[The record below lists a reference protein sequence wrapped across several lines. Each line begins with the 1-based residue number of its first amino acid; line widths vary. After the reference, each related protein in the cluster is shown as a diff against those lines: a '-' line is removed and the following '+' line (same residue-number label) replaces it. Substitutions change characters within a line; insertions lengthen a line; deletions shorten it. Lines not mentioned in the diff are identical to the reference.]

1 MVRWTTGGNRRG
13 GALAM
18 GVALLAGSALTAGVA
33 PSAAAG
39 AQAAPTRLEAS
50 LQGSS
55 AADPDGQGEAVLR
68 LFKGKRKVCA
78 TVSWSKIA
86 TPTAA
91 HIHRR
96 SDGGIVV
103 DLTGSVTGGP
113 RCARKVPGA
122 VIRRLVN
129 NPNRYYFNVHNDPYP
144 AGAIEGTL
152 RR

>member
-1 MVRWTTGGNRRG
+1 MVRWTTGGNRRA
-13 GALAM
+13 GAMAI
-18 GVALLAGSALTAGVA
+18 GVAFLAGSALTAGVA
-33 PSAAAG
+33 PGAAG
-39 AQAAPTRLEAS
+39 AQVAPTRLEAS
-50 LQGSS
+50 LKGSS
-55 AADPDGQGEAVLR
+55 SADPNGQGEAVFR

-103 DLTGSVTGGP
+103 DLTGSVTGGS
-113 RCARKVPGA
+113 RCARKVPGP

-144 AGAIEGTL
+144 SGAIEGTL

>member
-1 MVRWTTGGNRRG
+1 MAV
-13 GALAM
+13 
-18 GVALLAGSALTAGVA
+18 GVAFLAWSALTAGVA
-33 PSAAAG
+33 PGAAG
-39 AQAAPTRLEAS
+39 TQVAPTRLETS

-55 AADPDGQGEAVLR
+55 AGDPDGQGKAVFR
-68 LFKGKRKVCA
+68 LFKGKRRVCA

-86 TPTAA
+86 SPTAA

-113 RCARKVPGA
+113 RCARKVPRP
-122 VIRRLVN
+122 VIRRIVEH
-129 NPNRYYFNVHNDPYP
+129 PKRYYFNVHNDSYP
-144 AGAIEGTL
+144 SGAIEGTL

>member
-1 MVRWTTGGNRRG
+1 MGRWTTGGNRRG
-13 GALAM
+13 GAMAM
-18 GVALLAGSALTAGVA
+18 GVALLVGSALTAGVA
-33 PSAAAG
+33 PSAAG
-39 AQAAPTRLEAS
+39 AQVAPTRLEAS

-55 AADPDGQGEAVLR
+55 AADPDGQGQAVFR

-113 RCARKVPGA
+113 RCARKVPGP

>member
-1 MVRWTTGGNRRG
+1 MVRRTTGGGRRG
-13 GALAM
+13 GAVVV
-18 GVALLAGSALTAGVA
+18 GVAFLAGSALTAGVA
-33 PSAAAG
+33 PGPAG
-39 AQAAPTRLEAS
+39 AQVAPTRLETS

-55 AADPDGQGEAVLR
+55 AGDPDGQGNAVFR
-68 LFKGKRKVCA
+68 LLKGKRKVCA

-113 RCARKVPGA
+113 RCARKVPRPA
-122 VIRRLVN
+122 IRRIVS
-129 NPNRYYFNVHNDPYP
+129 NPNRYYFNVHNGPYP

-152 RR
+152 HR